1 MNDDPKPLSHVDGET
16 PSQSQHNQWAMLK
29 QDIAKGLADAA
40 AGRVHL
46 LNVQRIVEQGRK
58 RLAARNATN
67 TSASCR

>member
-40 AGRVHL
+40 ADRVHL
-46 LNVQRIVEQGRK
+46 FNAQRIVEQGRK
-58 RLAARNATN
+58 RLSARNATN
-67 TSASCR
+67 TAASCR